1 MKNTLKRSLS
11 VLIAL
16 TVFFGSFAF
25 GFSDVDWSE
34 FAVKA
39 EAAEKTGICGD
50 EIFWSLNTETGVL
63 AIEGI
68 GEMTD
73 WSEYCDV
80 PWYWDNKY
88 IKTVTISDGI
98 TSIGMCAFFACSNL
112 TNITIPTSV
121 ISIRDWA
128 FAYCDSL
135 TSIVI
140 PASVTSIGYTAFGYC
155 NGFTSFKIP
164 DSVKS
169 IGNFAFRDCEN
180 LESITVG
187 NSVESIGDGAFYNC
201 AKLVNINIPDSVKII
216 GVQAFYNCSA
226 LQAITLSDS
235 IENIGSDAFHYT
247 GYFNNNDNWE
257 NNALYINNHLIYTK
271 GNSTIKEGTVLIAN
285 GAFGSSC
292 TTVTIPATVK
302 NIGNDAFMYCS
313 SLESISVHKDNKNFT
328 VVDGILYNKNKTQL
342 IVCAKKIQKT
352 SLTIPDSV
360 TDISSAAFAYC
371 HNFTNI
377 TIPDSVTNIGETA
390 FYDCEALE
398 SVNIPDSITSIGKH
412 TFGYCTALK
421 SITIPD
427 SVTSI
432 GAYAF
437 EHCEKITS
445 VDIPDSVEI
454 IDEYAFCYCCSLA
467 SIKIGNSVE
476 YIGGRAFMSCDL
488 SDLVIPDSVLKIE
501 DSTFYGNDNLN
512 SVIIGNGVEYI
523 GAKAFVNC
531 DSLTSVTLPFTADTA
546 IYAFGQCDKVILTK
560 GTGEEGLCD
569 LSDLSPKELIIQD
582 GVTTVWRLAL
592 NNLPNLTS
600 ITIPDSVETIGNG
613 AFNGC
618 TALESVTIPDSV
630 KYISSYAFQKCTS
643 LNDIEIPD
651 SITSIEKDAFYN
663 TGYYNDPDN
672 WENDVLYINN
682 YLIEAK
688 DTITGSYKIKE
699 GTILVSNNAFY
710 RCTGL
715 TSITIPDCVTRI
727 GDYAFWSCEG
737 LTSVK
742 IPDSVKSMGESA
754 FSYCSGLTS
763 ITIGDS
769 VSSIGDSAFNGCK
782 SLTSISVDSANTAYS
797 SDEYGVLFN
806 KDKTELI
813 QYPIGNTRT
822 SYEIPDSVTSIV
834 RSAFY
839 RCAGLT
845 SIAIPDGITSI
856 GNMAFYYC
864 DSITDVYYTGTENG
878 WKSIKIGTYNE
889 PLLNA
894 TVHYNYIVEEEPT
907 TKPGVEPTTKPAT
920 EPTTKPSVEPT
931 TKPSEVPS
939 TTKPA
944 VTEPT
949 TTKPVE
955 IPTTTKPAT
964 EPAKP
969 VETTK
974 PTTAPTTKPVSTT
987 KPEPIKEEIIKKPST
1002 STVKYGETLILHANF
1017 ENIPANA
1024 KIEWSVEGKG
1034 VTIVPSEDGKTCAVT
1049 STSTGDV
1056 TVTAKY
1062 TDTNGAEHVS
1072 KQEIESNAS
1081 FWQKIV
1087 SFFKNL
1093 FGISRIIEQTFKF

>member
-73 WSEYCDV
+73 WPEYCDV

-302 NIGNDAFMYCS
+302 NIGNDAFKYCS

-371 HNFTNI
+371 NNFTNI

-390 FYDCEALE
+390 FYACEALE

-454 IDEYAFCYCCSLA
+454 IDEYAFFDCYSLA
-467 SIKIGNSVE
+467 NVKIGNSVE
-476 YIGGRAFMSCDL
+476 YIGKDAFAYCAF
-488 SDLVIPDSVLKIE
+488 SDLIIPDSVQIIE
-501 DSTFYGNDNLN
+501 DAAFYGNDKLN

-531 DSLTSVTLPFTADTA
+531 DTLTSVTLPFTADTA

-630 KYISSYAFQKCTS
+630 TYIGDNAFRNCTS
-643 LNDIEIPD
+643 LNSIKIPESVTSIGSGFLGGYTFYGCTALENISIPD
-651 SITSIEKDAFYN
+651 GVEYIDDYLFYGCTNLTNITIPESVTRIGEKAFYDS
-663 TGYYNDPDN
+663 GYYNDKSN
-672 WENDVLYINN
+672 WENGVLYLNKW
-682 YLIEAK
+682 LIAANSSVSGE
-688 DTITGSYKIKE
+688 YKIKD
-699 GTILVSNNAFY
+699 GTLAIAPYAFKDCDSFESVTIPNSIKEM
-710 RCTGL
+710 RPGIFENCTAL
-715 TSITIPDCVTRI
+715 KSITIP
-727 GDYAFWSCEG
+727 
-737 LTSVK
+737 K
-742 IPDSVKSMGESA
+742 
-754 FSYCSGLTS
+754 
-763 ITIGDS
+763 
-769 VSSIGDSAFNGCK
+769 
-782 SLTSISVDSANTAYS
+782 
-797 SDEYGVLFN
+797 
-806 KDKTELI
+806 
-813 QYPIGNTRT
+813 
-822 SYEIPDSVTSIV
+822 SVTNIYGMV
-834 RSAFY
+834 FRN
-839 RCAGLT
+839 CT
-845 SIAIPDGITSI
+845 SL
-856 GNMAFYYC
+856 
-864 DSITDVYYTGTENG
+864 TDVYYEGTEEE
-878 WKSIKIGTYNE
+878 WKKISINTYGNE
-889 PLLNA
+889 VLSTA
-894 TVHYNYIVEEEPT
+894 TIHYKNVSEDELT
-907 TKPGVEPTTKPAT
+907 TKPVETTKPAT
-920 EPTTKPSVEPT
+920 EPTT
-931 TKPSEVPS
+931 TKPVEVPT

-944 VTEPT
+944 VTEPS

-964 EPAKP
+964 EPDKP

-987 KPEPIKEEIIKKPST
+987 EPEPIKEEIIKKPST
-1002 STVKYGETLILHANF
+1002 STVKYGETLILHADF
-1017 ENIPANA
+1017 ESIPEGAT
-1024 KIEWSVEGKG
+1024 IEWSVEGKG

-1062 TDTNGAEHVS
+1062 TDADGIEHVS
-1072 KQEIESNAS
+1072 EQEIKSNAS

-1093 FGISRIIEQTFKF
+1093 FGINRIIEQVIKF